1 VNDGGPGMMGAEE
14 PAEWFDDSLK
24 DADLRRLINRRY
36 TPEKPRWLW
45 IVFAASFWAMVAA
58 LPVASLFAKPGSK
71 DDPTDLIAGCIVGA
85 ILVFDAVLWLAIQV
99 STSLSYVL
107 LEEGGVVVKSAFA
120 REYVPWEDVASA
132 FLVREMEGV
141 SYPTNSIT
149 LFASDGRQIRIG
161 PSYDAQIIVAD
172 IDQVLALL
180 RGIDTDKPRT
190 EFIVGGGDGGV

>member
-1 VNDGGPGMMGAEE
+1 MSTEQ

-45 IVFAASFWAMVAA
+45 IIFAASFWALVAA
-58 LPVASLFAKPGSK
+58 LPVATLFSKPGNK

-107 LEEGGVVVKSAFA
+107 LEEDGVVVKSSCA

-149 LFASDGRQIRIG
+149 LYASDGRQIRIG
-161 PSYDAQIIVAD
+161 PSYDAQMIATD
-172 IDQVLALL
+172 IDQVLTLL
-180 RGIDTDKPRT
+180 RGVDTDKPLT
-190 EFIVGGGDGGV
+190 EFIVGGGGVGV